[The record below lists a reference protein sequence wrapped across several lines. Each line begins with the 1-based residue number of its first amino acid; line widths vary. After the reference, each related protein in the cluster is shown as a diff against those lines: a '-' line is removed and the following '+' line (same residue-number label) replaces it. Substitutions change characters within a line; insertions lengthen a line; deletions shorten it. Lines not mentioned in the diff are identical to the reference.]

1 MKLIHD
7 SPNCEL
13 LCFVFFVFV
22 WNARKNL
29 IENWNNWEFKYGQ
42 LGWNAIVLAVVMSW
56 LGMVWPGPGLLPSIN
71 SSYCLLRP
79 GIKE

>member
-29 IENWNNWEFKYGQ
+29 IENWNNWESKYGQ
-42 LGWNAIVLAVVMSW
+42 LGWNAIVLAGVMSW
-56 LGMVWPGPGLLPSIN
+56 YGLAPACFLPSTPHIVAFK
-71 SSYCLLRP
+71 P